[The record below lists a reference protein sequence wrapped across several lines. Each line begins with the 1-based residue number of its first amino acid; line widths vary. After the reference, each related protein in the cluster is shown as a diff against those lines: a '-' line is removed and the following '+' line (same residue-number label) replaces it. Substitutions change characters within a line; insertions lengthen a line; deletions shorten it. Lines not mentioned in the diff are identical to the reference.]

1 MIKSLNVAEQT
12 KLSPFESELVESKQE
27 LIRFWF
33 TQEIFD
39 TLVFDTEKQ
48 IEKFETET
56 KELKQFLSQLH
67 KGKDSKKKLLIFK
80 EHERIY
86 DILSRILHVFW
97 RDYSQ
102 LIDFLKQPYVWLNT
116 LKKYIQENDV
126 KWRKQGNIEK
136 FSKYLKAYGKYEYT
150 VMETW
155 KKLIEFGMAEK
166 WDMGKNRHMIKEK
179 GEDEWA
185 IVFTSKE
192 KHIVISKLPKTPY
205 YKKRIAWAWKDFIHQ
220 APPTFDGPF

>member
-67 KGKDSKKKLLIFK
+67 KGKDSKKNYWFLKNMNVFMIS
-80 EHERIY
+80 Y
-86 DILSRILHVFW
+86 HVFCMFFEGITA
-97 RDYSQ
+97 S
-102 LIDFLKQPYVWLNT
+102 
-116 LKKYIQENDV
+116 
-126 KWRKQGNIEK
+126 
-136 FSKYLKAYGKYEYT
+136 
-150 VMETW
+150 
-155 KKLIEFGMAEK
+155 
-166 WDMGKNRHMIKEK
+166 
-179 GEDEWA
+179 
-185 IVFTSKE
+185 
-192 KHIVISKLPKTPY
+192 
-205 YKKRIAWAWKDFIHQ
+205 
-220 APPTFDGPF
+220 